1 MIGSVPISNLHGH
14 KRALSLGQASEA
26 MYSVPKSGQFRQNMN
41 LLSCVQRPMCRKWKR
56 LYSLVWLSFIDLT
69 TSPQAMLE
77 DFGKKTKNF
86 MNASRRRGCPGADES
101 IVCVVR
107 DDLVQKPCRS
117 RRFPAL
123 YWLRTRRA
131 GARGGHLGPGPPE
144 PARPVWNRR
153 SAQSDDRRQTSR
165 PQGKSCWW

>member
-14 KRALSLGQASEA
+14 KRALSLGQATEA
-26 MYSVPKSGQFRQNMN
+26 MYSVPKSGQSRQNMN

-77 DFGKKTKNF
+77 DFGKKQKF
-86 MNASRRRGCPGADES
+86 HEREQASRVPRDNES
-101 IVCVVR
+101 IACVVR
-107 DDLVQKPCRS
+107 DDLVQKPCHS